1 LEGADYQAANGLFER
16 AEALYRQIGQPRW
29 VHRVLLSRSGCLVGL
44 KRYDEARHMLALCE
58 QYFAA
63 LNSVAD
69 LIAVANM
76 TGYLE
81 SGQEHWQEAVTA
93 GRRCVQLAWDRHAHL
108 WLAVALLNLPDPLL
122 MLGET
127 AVAARLMP
135 FAANFW
141 TRGIGSLSA
150 SDVVTVERLRKLA
163 SKRLG
168 AQRTATLWAQ
178 GGKLSLAEAIHLAL
192 TGRG

>member
-1 LEGADYQAANGLFER
+1 
-16 AEALYRQIGQPRW
+16 
-29 VHRVLLSRSGCLVGL
+29 
-44 KRYDEARHMLALCE
+44 
-58 QYFAA
+58 
-63 LNSVAD
+63 
-69 LIAVANM
+69 
-76 TGYLE
+76 
-81 SGQEHWQEAVTA
+81 
-93 GRRCVQLAWDRHAHL
+93 
-108 WLAVALLNLPDPLL
+108 
-122 MLGET
+122 
-127 AVAARLMP
+127 MP